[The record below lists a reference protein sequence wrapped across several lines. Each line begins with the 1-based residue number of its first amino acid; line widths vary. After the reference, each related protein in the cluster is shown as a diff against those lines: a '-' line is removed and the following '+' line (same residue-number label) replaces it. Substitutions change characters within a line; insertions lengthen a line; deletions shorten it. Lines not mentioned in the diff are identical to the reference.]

1 MGCPM
6 PSHKFQVGETVYVR
20 RAISRNVPSG
30 AYVVTKQLPHNGRE
44 FEYRI
49 KSASEEHGGMV
60 DGGRPAVF
68 ITRQAPVSS
77 CRRRGPIEGGGS
89 GVARSGS
96 HLPGT
101 KRRHVT
107 PLMARTEPS
116 PVSMKMT
123 PESWPTGRAPRHTA

>member
-1 MGCPM
+1 
-6 PSHKFQVGETVYVR
+6 
-20 RAISRNVPSG
+20 
-30 AYVVTKQLPHNGRE
+30 
-44 FEYRI
+44 
-49 KSASEEHGGMV
+49 MV

-96 HLPGT
+96 YLPGT

-116 PVSMKMT
+116 PVSDDAGKLAD
-123 PESWPTGRAPRHTA
+123 WPGPAAHGLGQRCVNWGGRPGRAGNDFVIARAVARPLRSLNKSLRRALLQD

>member
-1 MGCPM
+1 
-6 PSHKFQVGETVYVR
+6 
-20 RAISRNVPSG
+20 
-30 AYVVTKQLPHNGRE
+30 
-44 FEYRI
+44 
-49 KSASEEHGGMV
+49 MV

-107 PLMARTEPS
+107 PLMAWTEPS

-123 PESWPTGRAPRHTA
+123 PESWPTGRAPRHTASASGA